1 MKKTL
6 YIVLCLFP
14 ILFCSCR
21 KTTSGIPA
29 GAVQM
34 WSHGSRSIYVADGGK
49 SVWLANVD
57 TCRCLLDSTV
67 IDWIPVEGL
76 EVLAEEPLCLLLEGK
91 PDLRNVYSRIW
102 HEGRDSLILLP
113 SNAGLIGISDEE
125 ELLIMQSYEYYH
137 QGGRYTRIEAY
148 DREGK
153 LVNSMKVMLHPEW
166 NAFASA
172 PVMPRVLSLH

>member
-14 ILFCSCR
+14 ILCSSCR
-21 KTTSGIPA
+21 KTTPGIPA

-34 WSHGSRSIYVADGGK
+34 WSQGARSIYIADGGK
-49 SVWLANVD
+49 EVWFADAD
-57 TCRCLLDSTV
+57 TCRCLLDSAV

-76 EVLAEEPLCLLLEGK
+76 KVLAEEPLCLLLEGK

-102 HEGRDSLILLP
+102 HEGRDSLIMLP

-125 ELLIMQSYEYYH
+125 ELLIMQSYEYYE
-137 QGGRYTRIEAY
+137 QGGRYNRIQPY
-148 DREGK
+148 RSS
-153 LVNSMKVMLHPEW
+153 V
-166 NAFASA
+166 
-172 PVMPRVLSLH
+172 RVGNNFLLTLRIKI

>member
-14 ILFCSCR
+14 FLFSSCR

-34 WSHGSRSIYVADGGK
+34 WSQGTRSIHIADDGK
-49 SVWLANVD
+49 SVWLADID

-67 IDWIPVEGL
+67 IGWIPVEGIKVL
-76 EVLAEEPLCLLLEGK
+76 EDEPLCLLFEGK

-102 HEGRDSLILLP
+102 HDGRDSLILLP

-125 ELLIMQSYEYYH
+125 GLLIMQSYEYYE
-137 QGGRYTRIEAY
+137 QGGRYNRIEAY
-148 DREGK
+148 DREGQ
-153 LVNSMKVMLHPEW
+153 LIGSMPAMLHHNW
-166 NAFASA
+166 ND
-172 PVMPRVLSLH
+172 L

>member
-1 MKKTL
+1 
-6 YIVLCLFP
+6 
-14 ILFCSCR
+14 
-21 KTTSGIPA
+21 
-29 GAVQM
+29 M

-76 EVLAEEPLCLLLEGK
+76 KVVTEEPLRLLLEGK
-91 PDLRNVYSRIW
+91 PDLRNVHSRIW

-125 ELLIMQSYEYYH
+125 GLLIMQSYEYYNR
-137 QGGRYTRIEAY
+137 GGRFNRIEAY
-148 DREGK
+148 DLEGR
-153 LVNSMKVMLHPEW
+153 LVGSMPAMLHHNW
-166 NAFASA
+166 ND
-172 PVMPRVLSLH
+172 L

>member
-14 ILFCSCR
+14 ILCSSCR
-21 KTTSGIPA
+21 KTTPGIPA

-34 WSHGSRSIYVADGGK
+34 WSQGARSIYIADGGK
-49 SVWLANVD
+49 EVWFTDTD
-57 TCRCLLDSTV
+57 TCRCLLDSAV

-76 EVLAEEPLCLLLEGK
+76 EVLEEEPLCLLLEGY

-102 HEGRDSLILLP
+102 HEGRDSLIMLP

-125 ELLIMQSYEYYH
+125 ELLIMQSYEYYE
-137 QGGRYTRIEAY
+137 QGGRYNRIEAY

-166 NAFASA
+166 DAFASA
-172 PVMPRVLSLH
+172 QSNP

>member
-34 WSHGSRSIYVADGGK
+34 WSQGARSIYIADGGK
-49 SVWLANVD
+49 EVWLADAD
-57 TCRCLLDSTV
+57 TCRCLLDGAS
-67 IDWIPVEGL
+67 IGWIPVEGL
-76 EVLAEEPLCLLLEGK
+76 EVLEEEPLCLLLEGK

-113 SNAGLIGISDEE
+113 SNAGLIGISEEE
-125 ELLIMQSYEYYH
+125 ELLIMQSYEYYE
-137 QGGRYTRIEAY
+137 QGGRYNRIEAY
-148 DREGK
+148 DREGR
-153 LVNSMKVMLHPEW
+153 LVGSMPVMLHPNW
-166 NAFASA
+166 NDHLEFSA
-172 PVMPRVLSLH
+172 NE